1 MYGRPC
7 SCLPKYYQT
16 KVPHKGFPALAVAVT
31 TSNTPCTVVVCHQKP
46 ADRERNQHSAELYMC
61 QANIISTDFMLRY
74 THTHVSLASQSTTC
88 ITVLLSHH
96 LLVLCNNEFTHVG
109 KGVACCF
116 PAHLETRKR
125 KRSYIVSKVPTFLIT
140 PKGSCIAVQGTIIIG
155 FCQHHQIP

>member
-1 MYGRPC
+1 MYMYGRPC

-16 KVPHKGFPALAVAVT
+16 KVKGFPALAVAVT

-61 QANIISTDFMLRY
+61 QANVISTDFMLRY
-74 THTHVSLASQSTTC
+74 THTHVSLASQSTPC